1 MATISRQSGEWGISL
16 KQYRRKFSFLYKQ
29 ILAIFVT
36 IVIATLSVLFFLN
49 TFLMEEIYEQEKA
62 QTLKD
67 VYDRLS
73 NENKMGTLYDMS
85 FRYDFERICATGN
98 LTIAVITQDR
108 TIMLTSSGVSSTERF
123 MKLYTDAAFDKAK
136 DSVIEENNLFKIK
149 KYRDEEINSDF
160 LVLTGSL
167 PDNNTVVIRTAV
179 DSLKES
185 ANISNR
191 CLLIAGLFSMILA
204 VLVSSILARR
214 ITKPITE
221 LTGLSV
227 KMKNLD
233 FNAKYIPS
241 KKENEIDILGN
252 NFNEMSET
260 LESTIGE
267 LKNANNKLVHDLAIM
282 ENSDNMRKEFLSNV
296 SHELKTPIA
305 LIEGYAEGLRD
316 GVAENPEDEKYY
328 LNVIID
334 ESQKMDEMVKQLLSL
349 NQLEFGQNN
358 IQMTRVNISD
368 AIKEIV
374 KNSDI
379 LIRKNDIKVRFDIDS
394 DVYVWAD
401 EFSLEQIISNYLSN
415 AIHYCKDEKV
425 IEIKLEERE
434 GEVIFSVYNSGNLIP
449 EESLNLIWD
458 KFYKVDKA
466 RTREYGGTGIG
477 LSIVKA
483 LAEIYN
489 KECGVENKEAGV
501 LFYFT
506 FDKA

>member
-1 MATISRQSGEWGISL
+1 
-16 KQYRRKFSFLYKQ
+16 
-29 ILAIFVT
+29 
-36 IVIATLSVLFFLN
+36 
-49 TFLMEEIYEQEKA
+49 
-62 QTLKD
+62 
-67 VYDRLS
+67 
-73 NENKMGTLYDMS
+73 
-85 FRYDFERICATGN
+85 
-98 LTIAVITQDR
+98 
-108 TIMLTSSGVSSTERF
+108 
-123 MKLYTDAAFDKAK
+123 
-136 DSVIEENNLFKIK
+136 
-149 KYRDEEINSDF
+149 
-160 LVLTGSL
+160 
-167 PDNNTVVIRTAV
+167 
-179 DSLKES
+179 
-185 ANISNR
+185 
-191 CLLIAGLFSMILA
+191 
-204 VLVSSILARR
+204 
-214 ITKPITE
+214 
-221 LTGLSV
+221 
-227 KMKNLD
+227 
-233 FNAKYIPS
+233 
-241 KKENEIDILGN
+241 
-252 NFNEMSET
+252 
-260 LESTIGE
+260 
-267 LKNANNKLVHDLAIM
+267 
-282 ENSDNMRKEFLSNV
+282 MRKEFLSNV

-415 AIHYCKDEKV
+415 AIHYCKDEKI
-425 IEIKLEERE
+425 IEIELEERD
-434 GEVIFSVYNSGNLIP
+434 GEMIFSVYNTGNLIP